1 MDFYERIKEKE
12 DELFRKVNN
21 EILNDELLLE
31 KISKNRLIEILDIQ
45 EKLLKEYINDF
56 NKNKKALK
64 DIKEFYNNVEIPF
77 EVIYRVLNFI
87 KDKIVL
93 YLKRENI
100 GKTELFEFS
109 SYLQEL
115 INYIAHIYLKKE
127 IYILREINNDVFKD
141 KLLIKVHI
149 DWIEKTILAVE
160 KENLQY
166 CPMINVKECPFTK
179 YLYYPESLLICL
191 DKRLCT
197 YLDDLHRIVH
207 NLMDTFNYHLH
218 HNEWVEAYF
227 VFKDF
232 ASQYKK
238 FVKTISD
245 MYYLT
250 YSNPEKNFFKL
261 LELLAFEKRIYAS
274 MIDFLNYDELIKKY
288 SEEKIIK
295 AINILEEKI
304 YNNGLY
310 ADSFLVI
317 KGTSAAFY
325 MLNVNITA
333 SCYRDFIYKLKQKID
348 TTVTVDEVE
357 INFKPVII
365 GAEIDI
371 YKSLKDNEF
380 FLLLTK
386 LEKRAIEE
394 KKEILLLVEEQK
406 KEIDEILEHKY
417 DGQYILNAFD
427 NENIEIAAQPI
438 FDAKANTIVGIEILG
453 RVFDENKLI
462 PMQKFYTYIKKM
474 DLLKSLDI
482 MVGLKTGDKGKLIK
496 KISDTIFINVGFET
510 LLNKDYIA
518 NMLKLKEKYGL
529 NIILEISDIEY
540 DTKYK
545 ILIDLYEEYGL
556 KFAIDDFEKQCFSLE
571 IFIKLLAKG
580 VIKYIKISKH
590 IFYDK
595 YSLIML
601 EMVKYLEKM
610 FNVQIIVKYVEN
622 EELYEKIVKNGFSYA
637 QGFYLKTPRS
647 VEELLINPQ
656 RDN

>member
-1 MDFYERIKEKE
+1 VGFYDRIREKEKE
-12 DELFRKVNN
+12 LFQKINN

-31 KISKNRLIEILDIQ
+31 KINKNRLIEILDVQ
-45 EKLLKEYINDF
+45 EKILKEYINDF
-56 NKNKKALK
+56 NVNEKTLE

-77 EVIYRVLNFI
+77 EVVYRVLNFV
-87 KDKIVL
+87 KDKILL
-93 YLKRENI
+93 YLKKENI

-127 IYILREINNDVFKD
+127 IYVLREINNDVFKD

-166 CPMINVKECPFTK
+166 CPMISVKECPFTK

-191 DKRLCT
+191 DKRLCN

-207 NLMDTFNYHLH
+207 NLMDTFNYHLTH
-218 HNEWVEAYF
+218 KEWVEAYF
-227 VFKDF
+227 VFTDF
-232 ASQYKK
+232 TSQYKK
-238 FVKTISD
+238 FIKTISD

-325 MLNVNITA
+325 MLNVKITP
-333 SCYRDFIYKLKQKID
+333 SRYRDFIYKLKQKID
-348 TTVTVDEVE
+348 VTVTVDEVE
-357 INFKPVII
+357 IDFKPVII

-371 YKSLKDNEF
+371 YKNLKNNEF

-438 FDAKANTIVGIEILG
+438 FDAKANTILGIEILG
-453 RVFDENKLI
+453 RVFDKNKLI
-462 PMQKFYTYIKKM
+462 PMEKFYEQLEKM
-474 DLLKSLDI
+474 DLVKSLDLV
-482 MVGLKTGDKGKLIK
+482 VGIKMSAKGNLIAKVSKTV
-496 KISDTIFINVGFET
+496 FINVDFET
-510 LLNKDYIA
+510 LLNKDYLQG
-518 NMLKLKEKYGL
+518 LKQIQEKYGFE
-529 NIILEISDIEY
+529 IILEISDIEY
-540 DTKYK
+540 DMKYK
-545 ILIDLYEEYGL
+545 ILLELYKEYNF
-556 KFAIDDFEKQCFSLE
+556 KFAIDNFEKQCFSLE
-571 IFIKLLAKG
+571 VFVRLLLSGA
-580 VIKYIKISKH
+580 VKYVKISKH
-590 IFYDK
+590 LFYDK
-595 YSLIML
+595 YSLKKL
-601 EMVKYLEKM
+601 EMIKYLEKM

-622 EELYEKIVKNGFSYA
+622 KELYEKILKNGFSYA

-647 VEELLINPQ
+647 VEELLINPK